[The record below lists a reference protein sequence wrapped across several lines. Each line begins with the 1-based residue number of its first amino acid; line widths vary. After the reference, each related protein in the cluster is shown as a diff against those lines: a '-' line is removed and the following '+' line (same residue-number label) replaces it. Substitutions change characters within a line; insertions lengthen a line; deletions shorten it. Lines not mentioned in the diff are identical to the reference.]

1 MTARKLE
8 KTEWRRFFDWVS
20 KDSSASVPR
29 SRSPRSPSAIRSK
42 RKWLPLLGIT
52 FDPKNDILEIAL
64 DGLDH
69 LISRPREIY
78 IDDSAGVLSSLE
90 VIDSDGISQIVQL
103 REPLFL
109 PAPPA
114 TTA

>member
-1 MTARKLE
+1 M
-8 KTEWRRFFDWVS
+8 
-20 KDSSASVPR
+20 PR

-42 RKWLPLLGIT
+42 RNGALLGIT